1 VAPCHVNRGPPA
13 GPPAGLLLGSSWHRW
28 MEEYGRRLGSGWYGD
43 MEGDSM
49 LAGSG
54 VNLEGA
60 INLFPRSFPAAATAI
75 TRGVKVGAGSLVP
88 AVDCKSMHTW

>member
-1 VAPCHVNRGPPA
+1 MSQVDGGV
-13 GPPAGLLLGSSWHRW
+13 S
-28 MEEYGRRLGSGWYGD
+28 GRRLASGWYGD

-54 VNLEGA
+54 VNLAGA

-75 TRGVKVGAGSLVP
+75 TRGVQVGAVCFCGASCCRLLT
-88 AVDCKSMHTW
+88 MHCDG